1 MSLIAD
7 SLKKALK
14 EKTFKVSP
22 GINLLKNLG
31 QKSKP
36 QRFDP
41 KEVKRFVL
49 LIVVPA
55 VILIFLLVAN
65 PFAPKNKVI
74 IPQAPVIAQA
84 PPQPTPVTPPTK
96 QEVIKSPQAP
106 PVVAKPAPVVQAKR
120 APVVA
125 KKTSPPVAKKRAQ
138 KPVPRKTPEKFTMI
152 EPGMKEV
159 SVEELELA
167 MKKPVARVELREPP
181 DSPPARIKLA
191 PKPPERQEKQPQI
204 SPKPREANPPAV
216 EEQPLRTVEI
226 PKTEKKENR
235 VAALVPPQK
244 DVTFPNLPE
253 PDIFKNGD
261 YYFNR
266 AIFFQQSR
274 DWEKALTNYAEAAKH
289 SPGNP
294 DIYNNMGVIHKELR
308 QYNRAIEEFLRAVYL
323 KPDYAK
329 PYNNIG
335 VVYFA
340 KEDYLTAIQNYKKAI
355 SIDPKNLEALNN
367 LSVAYKKMGQLEK
380 AKSVL
385 NQALKLGSNHAGTHY
400 NLAVLHEE
408 AGNMESA
415 IHFYQKFT
423 QLGLTSHPDLVR
435 KVENHIKTLK

>member
-14 EKTFKVSP
+14 ENTFKVSP

-36 QRFDP
+36 QGFDS
-41 KEVKRFVL
+41 KEVKRFLL

-55 VILIFLLVAN
+55 LILIFLLVAN
-65 PFAPKNKVI
+65 PFAPKNKVL
-74 IPQAPVIAQA
+74 
-84 PPQPTPVTPPTK
+84 
-96 QEVIKSPQAP
+96 IKSPVVAQTPPPAP
-106 PVVAKPAPVVQAKR
+106 PAPPAPVKQKAIK
-120 APVVA
+120 P
-125 KKTSPPVAKKRAQ
+125 TPPPPVAAKPVRPVAT
-138 KPVPRKTPEKFTMI
+138 KPVPRKIPDNLPMI

-159 SVEELELA
+159 TMEELNA
-167 MKKPVARVELREPP
+167 PARKPAAKMEQPMARVELKEPP
-181 DSPPARIKLA
+181 DNPPAPIRIKPKPPVKKKVLAA
-191 PKPPERQEKQPQI
+191 PKPKPVSPPPVEEEVAIETRPAEPKMPER
-204 SPKPREANPPAV
+204 
-216 EEQPLRTVEI
+216 
-226 PKTEKKENR
+226 NR
-235 VAALVPPQK
+235 NQVAARVPKQRE
-244 DVTFPNLPE
+244 VTFPNLPE

-274 DWEKALTNYAEAAKH
+274 DWENALSNYAEAAKH

-385 NQALKLGSNHAGTHY
+385 NQALKLGANHAGTHY

-408 AGNMESA
+408 TGNMESA
-415 IHFYQKFT
+415 IHFYQKFSK
-423 QLGLTSHPDLVR
+423 LGITSHPALVR
-435 KVENHIKTLK
+435 KVEKHIKTLR